1 MPSHASARVRVRR
14 NARRA
19 DINNTRVTRIRT
31 QIKKVETALAA
42 GDAAAAEK
50 ALKVV
55 QPELQRG
62 AHKGVVS
69 KKAASRKMS
78 RLSARIK
85 SLKKAS

>member
-19 DINNTRVTRIRT
+19 DINNARLTRIRT
-31 QIKKVETALAA
+31 QVKKVETAIAA

-50 ALKVV
+50 ALKAV

-62 AHKGVVS
+62 AHKRVVD
-69 KKAASRKMS
+69 KKAAARKMS

-85 SLKKAS
+85 SLKK